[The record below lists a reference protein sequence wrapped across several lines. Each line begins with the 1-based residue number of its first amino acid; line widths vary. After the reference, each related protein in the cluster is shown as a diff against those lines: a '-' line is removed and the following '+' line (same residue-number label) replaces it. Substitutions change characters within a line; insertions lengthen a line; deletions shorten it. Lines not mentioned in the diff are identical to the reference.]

1 MRLGILGTARIAR
14 SFCAGVAGSP
24 HVRVAASAS
33 RDHARAAEFA
43 HQMQIPQH
51 YGSYEALLAAPDID
65 AIYNPLPN
73 SLHGE
78 WSIRAIRA
86 GKHVLC
92 EKPLAPTAREARAM
106 FAAAHQHGVYLVEGY
121 PYRTQPQTLKLRQL
135 LREGAIGNV
144 RFVQAHFTFTLDAP
158 GDIRLRPELAGG
170 ALMDV
175 GCYCVSLVRMIAAQ
189 RPTRVSA
196 VAQWDANGIDRALVA
211 TLQFESGLVAQV
223 VGGFDAALER
233 FALIVGSD
241 GAIQTGFFN
250 HPPATGPA
258 QLLLK
263 RGSASRQPYEAIAV
277 PAMNGFLAQAEAFER
292 MVRLGREQWTGTTA
306 EESIDNALTLQ
317 ALLESARAGTTIDV
331 AE

>member
-1 MRLGILGTARIAR
+1 MRLGILSTARIAR
-14 SFCAGVAGSP
+14 AFCEGVAGSP
-24 HVRVAASAS
+24 HVSVAAVAS
-33 RDHARAAEFA
+33 RDGARAREFA
-43 HQMQIPQH
+43 RQLRIAQY
-51 YGSYEALLAAPDID
+51 YGSYEELLAAPDID
-65 AIYNPLPN
+65 AVYNSLPN

-78 WSIRAIRA
+78 WSVRAARA

-92 EKPLAPTAREARAM
+92 EKPLAPTASEARAM
-106 FAAAHQHGVYLVEGY
+106 FAAAHEHGVYLVEGY
-121 PYRTQPQTLKLRQL
+121 PYRTQPQTLKLHQL
-135 LREGAIGNV
+135 LGEGAIGSV
-144 RFVQAHFTFTLDAP
+144 RFVQAHFTFTLDGP
-158 GDIRLRPELAGG
+158 EDIRLKPELAGG

-196 VAQWDANGIDRALVA
+196 VAQWDANGVDRALVA
-211 TLQFESGLVAQV
+211 TLQFESGLIAQV
-223 VGGFDAALER
+223 AGGFDAALER

-241 GAIQTGFFN
+241 GAIQTSFFN
-250 HPPATGPA
+250 HPPATGPT

-263 RGSASRQPYEAIAV
+263 RGNASRQPYEAITV

-317 ALLESARAGTTIDV
+317 ALLESARAGKAVDI